1 MTQQPDDKP
10 RLSLPPVDEIAS
22 QLGVSQSDSADPDD
36 LDLDPELEAMA
47 DRFVD
52 EVLAA
57 DGDES
62 LVRQRRAVDEMGLE
76 LQQQAA
82 HRSAMLQTPLRK
94 LAHQGDEGG
103 PVAQALVSLR
113 GRMEGLDPARHRLA
127 PSALDRVLAMIPG
140 IDSRVQRYFRKFEN
154 AQQALDAIIEELEG
168 GRDMLHRDNLTLS
181 DDQQALNEIL
191 SELNR
196 QVALGRL
203 IDRRLKD
210 DIAARDT
217 DDPRR
222 HFIEEELLFPLRQR
236 IVDLQQQLAVSQQ
249 GVLALEVII
258 RNNRELMRGVDRA
271 INVTVSALTVAVTVA
286 MAMAN
291 QRLVLDRIEAL
302 NSTTSQMIG
311 GTAKALRQ
319 QGVDIQKR
327 ASSAML
333 DMQVLEEAFSEV
345 MGAIDD
351 LSNYRQ
357 EALPRLDEQIN
368 RLATLSRQGNASIE
382 RLREGSEVQLQ
393 NNDVDTPA
401 SGNHGPT
408 DTPESTR

>member
-1 MTQQPDDKP
+1 MAPPSDDKP
-10 RLSLPPVDEIAS
+10 RLSLSPVTEIAE
-22 QLGVSQSDSADPDD
+22 QLGTSQVHSGNLDDRDS
-36 LDLDPELEAMA
+36 DPELEAMA
-47 DRFVD
+47 DRFVAD
-52 EVLAA
+52 ILAE
-57 DGDES
+57 GDEAS
-62 LVRQRRAVDEMGLE
+62 AVRQRQAVDDIGLE

-94 LAHQGDEGG
+94 LAHHGDEGG
-103 PVAQALVSLR
+103 PVAKALTDLR

-127 PSALDRVLAMIPG
+127 PTALDRILAVIPG
-140 IDSRVQRYFRKFEN
+140 LDSRLQRYFRKFEN
-154 AQQALDAIIEELEG
+154 TQQALDAIIEDLEG

-181 DDQQALNEIL
+181 DDQQALTNIL
-191 SELNR
+191 AELNR
-196 QVALGRL
+196 QIALGRM
-203 IDRRLKD
+203 IDSRLCD
-210 DIAARDT
+210 QISAHDG

-222 HFIEEELLFPLRQR
+222 HFLEEELLFPLRQR

-258 RNNRELMRGVDRA
+258 RNNRELIRGVDRA

-302 NSTTSQMIG
+302 NTTTSQLIG

-333 DMQVLEEAFSEV
+333 DMQVLEEAFTEV

-351 LSNYRQ
+351 LSSYRQ
-357 EALPRLDEQIN
+357 EALPRLNEQID
-368 RLATLSRQGNASIE
+368 RMATLAKQGNASIS
-382 RLREGSEVQLQ
+382 RLQEGNESQPQEGREP
-393 NNDVDTPA
+393 N
-401 SGNHGPT
+401 
-408 DTPESTR
+408 

>member
-1 MTQQPDDKP
+1 MTQQSDDQP

-22 QLGVSQSDSADPDD
+22 QLGTGQASPG
-36 LDLDPELEAMA
+36 DPELEAMA
-47 DRFVD
+47 GRFVEDILTDDD
-52 EVLAA
+52 EK
-57 DGDES
+57 S
-62 LVRQRRAVDEMGLE
+62 SVRQRRAVDEMGLE

-82 HRSAMLQTPLRK
+82 HRSAMLQTPLRQ

-103 PVAQALVSLR
+103 PVAKALVDLR
-113 GRMEGLDPARHRLA
+113 GRMEGLDPARHRLV
-127 PSALDRVLAMIPG
+127 PSALDRVLAIIPG
-140 IDSRVQRYFRKFEN
+140 VDSRLQRYFQKFEN
-154 AQQALDAIIEELEG
+154 AQQALDAIIDELKG
-168 GRDMLHRDNLTLS
+168 GRDMLHRDNVTLS
-181 DDQQALNEIL
+181 DDQQALNNIL
-191 SELNR
+191 AELNR
-196 QVALGRL
+196 QIALGRL
-203 IDRRLKD
+203 IDRRLQD
-210 DIAARDT
+210 EIAARAT

-222 HFIEEELLFPLRQR
+222 HFLEEELLFPLRQR

-302 NSTTSQMIG
+302 NTTTSQMIG

-327 ASSAML
+327 ASGAML

-351 LSNYRQ
+351 LSSYRQ
-357 EALPRLDEQIN
+357 EALPRLDEQID
-368 RLATLSRQGNASIE
+368 RLATLAKQGNASIE
-382 RLREGSEVQLQ
+382 RLREG
-393 NNDVDTPA
+393 N
-401 SGNHGPT
+401 
-408 DTPESTR
+408 ESQ

>member
-1 MTQQPDDKP
+1 MAQQSDDKR
-10 RLSLPPVDEIAS
+10 RLSLPPVDEIAD
-22 QLGVSQSDSADPDD
+22 QLGANPLGENQADSLNPNERDI
-36 LDLDPELEAMA
+36 DPELEAMA
-47 DRFVD
+47 DRFIED
-52 EVLAA
+52 ILAE
-57 DGDES
+57 GDEAS
-62 LVRQRRAVDEMGLE
+62 VVRQRHAVDEMGLE

-103 PVAQALVSLR
+103 PVAKALTDLR

-127 PSALDRVLAMIPG
+127 PTTLDRVLSVIPG
-140 IDSRVQRYFRKFEN
+140 LDSRLQRYFRKFEN
-154 AQQALDAIIEELEG
+154 TQQALDAIIEDLEG
-168 GRDMLHRDNLTLS
+168 GRDMLHRDNLTLN
-181 DDQQALNEIL
+181 DDQQALTKIL
-191 SELNR
+191 GELNR
-196 QVALGRL
+196 QIALGRM
-203 IDRRLKD
+203 IDRRLQD
-210 DIAARDT
+210 EIAARDG

-222 HFIEEELLFPLRQR
+222 HFLEEELLFPLRQR

-291 QRLVLDRIEAL
+291 QRLVLDRIEAI
-302 NSTTSQMIG
+302 NTTTSQMIG

-351 LSNYRQ
+351 LSSYRQ
-357 EALPRLDEQIN
+357 EALPRLDEQID
-368 RLATLSRQGNASIE
+368 RLATLAKQGNTSIE
-382 RLREGSEVQLQ
+382 RLQEG
-393 NNDVDTPA
+393 N
-401 SGNHGPT
+401 
-408 DTPESTR
+408 ESQPKDGRDPS

>member
-1 MTQQPDDKP
+1 MAQQSNDK
-10 RLSLPPVDEIAS
+10 RHLSLPPVDEIADQLGAS
-22 QLGVSQSDSADPDD
+22 QLGASKADSVAPDERD
-36 LDLDPELEAMA
+36 IDPELEAMA
-47 DRFVD
+47 DRFVED
-52 EVLAA
+52 ILAE
-57 DGDES
+57 GDEES
-62 LVRQRRAVDEMGLE
+62 VVRQRRAVDEMGLE

-103 PVAQALVSLR
+103 PVAKALTDLR

-127 PSALDRVLAMIPG
+127 PTTLDRVLAVIPG
-140 IDSRVQRYFRKFEN
+140 LDSRLQRYFRKFEN
-154 AQQALDAIIEELEG
+154 TQQALDAIIEDLES
-168 GRDMLHRDNLTLS
+168 GRDMLHRDNLTLN
-181 DDQQALNEIL
+181 DDQQALTKIL
-191 SELNR
+191 GELNR
-196 QVALGRL
+196 QIALGRM
-203 IDRRLKD
+203 IDRRLQEE
-210 DIAARDT
+210 IAARDS
-217 DDPRR
+217 DDTRR
-222 HFIEEELLFPLRQR
+222 QFLEEELLFPLRQR

-302 NSTTSQMIG
+302 NTTTSQMIG

-351 LSNYRQ
+351 LSSYRQ
-357 EALPRLDEQIN
+357 EALPRLDEQID
-368 RLATLSRQGNASIE
+368 RLATLAKQGNASIE
-382 RLREGSEVQLQ
+382 RLQEGSESQPK
-393 NNDVDTPA
+393 DGRDP
-401 SGNHGPT
+401 S
-408 DTPESTR
+408 

>member
-1 MTQQPDDKP
+1 MAQQSDDKR
-10 RLSLPPVDEIAS
+10 RLSLPPVDEIAD
-22 QLGVSQSDSADPDD
+22 QLGASRLGASQAESVTPDERD
-36 LDLDPELEAMA
+36 IDPELEAMA
-47 DRFVD
+47 DRFVED
-52 EVLAA
+52 ILAE
-57 DGDES
+57 GDEES
-62 LVRQRRAVDEMGLE
+62 VVRQRRAVDEMGLE

-103 PVAQALVSLR
+103 PVAKALTDLR

-127 PSALDRVLAMIPG
+127 PTTLDRVLAVIPG
-140 IDSRVQRYFRKFEN
+140 LDSRLQRYFRKFEN
-154 AQQALDAIIEELEG
+154 TQQALDAIIEDLES
-168 GRDMLHRDNLTLS
+168 GRDMLHRDNLTLN
-181 DDQQALNEIL
+181 DDQQALTKIL
-191 SELNR
+191 GELNR
-196 QVALGRL
+196 QIALGRM
-203 IDRRLKD
+203 IDHRLQD
-210 DIAARDT
+210 EIAARDG

-222 HFIEEELLFPLRQR
+222 QFLEEELLFPLRQR

-302 NSTTSQMIG
+302 NTTTSQMIG

-319 QGVDIQKR
+319 QGVNIQKR

-351 LSNYRQ
+351 LSSYRQ
-357 EALPRLDEQIN
+357 EALPRLDEQID
-368 RLATLSRQGNASIE
+368 RLATLAKQGNASIE
-382 RLREGSEVQLQ
+382 RLQEGSESQPQ
-393 NNDVDTPA
+393 EGRDP
-401 SGNHGPT
+401 S
-408 DTPESTR
+408 

>member
-1 MTQQPDDKP
+1 MTQPSGDKP
-10 RLSLPPVDEIAS
+10 LALPQVDDIAS
-22 QLGVSQSDSADPDD
+22 QLGNGQANSVDA
-36 LDLDPELEAMA
+36 ELEAKA
-47 DRFVD
+47 DRFIED
-52 EVLAA
+52 ILAEGE
-57 DGDES
+57 DVSRG
-62 LVRQRRAVDEMGLE
+62 RQRRAVDEMGLE

-82 HRSAMLQTPLRK
+82 HRSAMLQTPLRQ
-94 LAHQGDEGG
+94 LAHQSDEGG
-103 PVAQALVSLR
+103 PVAKALTDLR

-127 PSALDRVLAMIPG
+127 PNALDRILTIIPG
-140 IDSRVQRYFRKFEN
+140 IDSRLQRYFQKFEN
-154 AQQALDAIIEELEG
+154 AQQALDAIIDDLTG
-168 GRDMLHRDNLTLS
+168 GRDMLYRDNLTLS
-181 DDQQALNEIL
+181 DDQQALNKIL
-191 SELNR
+191 AELDR
-196 QVALGRL
+196 QIALGRL
-203 IDRRLKD
+203 IDHRLQEE
-210 DIAARDT
+210 IAARDP

-222 HFIEEELLFPLRQR
+222 HFLEEELLFPLRQR

-302 NSTTSQMIG
+302 NTTTSQMIG

-345 MGAIDD
+345 MGAIND
-351 LSNYRQ
+351 LSTYRQ
-357 EALPRLDEQIN
+357 DALPRLDEQID
-368 RLATLSRQGNASIE
+368 RLATLSQQGKASID
-382 RLREGSEVQLQ
+382 RLQEGSESQPK
-393 NNDVDTPA
+393 DD
-401 SGNHGPT
+401 
-408 DTPESTR
+408 STSS

>member
-1 MTQQPDDKP
+1 MPMTQPSDDTGC
-10 RLSLPPVDEIAS
+10 LSLPPVEEIADA
-22 QLGVSQSDSADPDD
+22 VTSDDPGA
-36 LDLDPELEAMA
+36 DPELEAMA
-47 DRFVD
+47 ERFVT
-52 EVLAA
+52 EVLAE
-57 DGDES
+57 GDEAS
-62 LVRQRRAVDEMGLE
+62 VVNQRRAVDEMGLE

-82 HRSAMLQTPLRK
+82 HRSAMLQTPLRQ

-103 PVAQALVSLR
+103 PVAKALSDLR

-127 PSALDRVLAMIPG
+127 PSALDRVMAMIPG
-140 IDSRVQRYFRKFEN
+140 LDSRLQRYFRKFEN
-154 AQQALDAIIEELEG
+154 AQQALDAIIDELES
-168 GRDMLHRDNLTLS
+168 GRDMLHRDNLTLN
-181 DDQQALNEIL
+181 DDQQALRNIL
-191 SELNR
+191 SQLNR
-196 QVALGRL
+196 QVTLGRL

-210 DIAARDT
+210 DIDT
-217 DDPRR
+217 RVVDDPRR
-222 HFIEEELLFPLRQR
+222 HFLEEELLFPLRQR

-286 MAMAN
+286 MGMAN

-302 NSTTSQMIG
+302 NTTTSQMIG

-333 DMQVLEEAFSEV
+333 DMQMLEDAFGEV

-351 LSNYRQ
+351 LSTYRQ
-357 EALPRLDEQIN
+357 EALPRLDEQID
-368 RLATLSRQGNASIE
+368 RLATLSKQGSASIE
-382 RLREGSEVQLQ
+382 RLREGSESHLQ
-393 NNDVDTPA
+393 QD
-401 SGNHGPT
+401 GRKGG
-408 DTPESTR
+408 

>member
-1 MTQQPDDKP
+1 MTQPSDDTG
-10 RLSLPPVDEIAS
+10 RLSLPPVEEIADA
-22 QLGVSQSDSADPDD
+22 VTSDDPGAE
-36 LDLDPELEAMA
+36 PELEAMA
-47 DRFVD
+47 ERFVT
-52 EVLAA
+52 EILAE
-57 DGDES
+57 GDEAS
-62 LVRQRRAVDEMGLE
+62 VVNQRRAVDEMGLE

-82 HRSAMLQTPLRK
+82 HRSAMLQTPLRQ

-103 PVAQALVSLR
+103 PVAKALSDLR

-127 PSALDRVLAMIPG
+127 PSALDRVIAMIPG
-140 IDSRVQRYFRKFEN
+140 LDSRLQRYFRKFEN
-154 AQQALDAIIEELEG
+154 AQQALDAIIDELES
-168 GRDMLHRDNLTLS
+168 GRDMLHRDNLTLN
-181 DDQQALNEIL
+181 DDQQALRDIL
-191 SELNR
+191 SQLNR
-196 QVALGRL
+196 QVTLGRL

-210 DIAARDT
+210 DIDT
-217 DDPRR
+217 RAVDDPRR
-222 HFIEEELLFPLRQR
+222 HFLEEELLFPLRQR

-286 MAMAN
+286 MGMAN

-302 NSTTSQMIG
+302 NTTTSQMIG

-333 DMQVLEEAFSEV
+333 DMQMLEDAFGEV

-351 LSNYRQ
+351 LSTYRQ
-357 EALPRLDEQIN
+357 EALPRLDEQID
-368 RLATLSRQGNASIE
+368 RLATLSKQGSASIE
-382 RLREGSEVQLQ
+382 RLREGSESHLQ
-393 NNDVDTPA
+393 DGRFDP
-401 SGNHGPT
+401 P
-408 DTPESTR
+408 PSTQ

>member
-1 MTQQPDDKP
+1 
-10 RLSLPPVDEIAS
+10 
-22 QLGVSQSDSADPDD
+22 
-36 LDLDPELEAMA
+36 
-47 DRFVD
+47 
-52 EVLAA
+52 
-57 DGDES
+57 
-62 LVRQRRAVDEMGLE
+62 MGLE

-82 HRSAMLQTPLRK
+82 HRSAMLQTPLRQ
-94 LAHQGDEGG
+94 LAHQSDEGG
-103 PVAQALVSLR
+103 PVAKALTDLR

-127 PSALDRVLAMIPG
+127 PNALDRILTIIPG
-140 IDSRVQRYFRKFEN
+140 IDSRLQRYFQKFEN
-154 AQQALDAIIEELEG
+154 AQQALDAIIDDLTG
-168 GRDMLHRDNLTLS
+168 GRDMLYRDNLTLS
-181 DDQQALNEIL
+181 DDQQALNKIL
-191 SELNR
+191 AELDR
-196 QVALGRL
+196 QIALGRL
-203 IDRRLKD
+203 IDHRLQEE
-210 DIAARDT
+210 IAARDP

-222 HFIEEELLFPLRQR
+222 HFLEEELLFPLRQR

-302 NSTTSQMIG
+302 NTTTSQMIG

-345 MGAIDD
+345 MGAIND
-351 LSNYRQ
+351 LSTYRQ
-357 EALPRLDEQIN
+357 DALPRLDEQID
-368 RLATLSRQGNASIE
+368 RLAALSQQGKASIE
-382 RLREGSEVQLQ
+382 RLQEGSESQPK
-393 NNDVDTPA
+393 DDRT
-401 SGNHGPT
+401 S
-408 DTPESTR
+408 S

>member
-1 MTQQPDDKP
+1 MAQQPDDKR

-22 QLGVSQSDSADPDD
+22 QLGANQEESDDPNERAI
-36 LDLDPELEAMA
+36 DPELEAMA
-47 DRFVD
+47 GRFVEDILAEND
-52 EVLAA
+52 EASIA
-57 DGDES
+57 
-62 LVRQRRAVDEMGLE
+62 RQRRAVDEMGLE

-82 HRSAMLQTPLRK
+82 HRSAMLQTPLRQ

-103 PVAQALVSLR
+103 PVAKALVDLR

-127 PSALDRVLAMIPG
+127 PSALDRVMALIPG
-140 IDSRVQRYFRKFEN
+140 VDSRLQRYFQKFEN
-154 AQQALDAIIEELEG
+154 AQQALDAIIEELKG
-168 GRDMLHRDNLTLS
+168 GHDMLHRDNVTLS
-181 DDQQALNEIL
+181 DDQQALNKIL
-191 SELNR
+191 AELNR
-196 QVALGRL
+196 QIALGRL
-203 IDRRLKD
+203 IDSRLQD
-210 DIAARDT
+210 EIAARDA

-222 HFIEEELLFPLRQR
+222 HFLEEELLFPLRQR

-302 NSTTSQMIG
+302 NTTTSQMIG

-351 LSNYRQ
+351 LSSYRQ
-357 EALPRLDEQIN
+357 EALPRLDEQID
-368 RLATLSRQGNASIE
+368 RLATLAKQGNASIE
-382 RLREGSEVQLQ
+382 RLREGSQSQ
-393 NNDVDTPA
+393 PQDGQAP
-401 SGNHGPT
+401 S
-408 DTPESTR
+408 

>member
-1 MTQQPDDKP
+1 MPAKSNQEISMTQPSGDKP
-10 RLSLPPVDEIAS
+10 LSLPPVDDIAS
-22 QLGVSQSDSADPDD
+22 QLGTGQANSADA
-36 LDLDPELEAMA
+36 ELEAMA
-47 DRFVD
+47 DRFID
-52 EVLAA
+52 DILAEGEDA
-57 DGDES
+57 S
-62 LVRQRRAVDEMGLE
+62 RVRQRRAVDEMGLE

-82 HRSAMLQTPLRK
+82 HRSAMLQTPLNQ

-103 PVAQALVSLR
+103 PVAKALSDLR
-113 GRMEGLDPARHRLA
+113 GRMEGLDPTRHRLA
-127 PSALDRVLAMIPG
+127 PNALDRVMAIIPG
-140 IDSRVQRYFRKFEN
+140 LDSRLQRYFRKFEN
-154 AQQALDAIIEELEG
+154 AQQALDAIIDELKSG
-168 GRDMLHRDNLTLS
+168 HDMLQRDNLTLN
-181 DDQQALNEIL
+181 DDQQALTHML
-191 SELNR
+191 TELDR
-196 QVALGRL
+196 QITLGRL
-203 IDRRLKD
+203 IDRRLQD
-210 DIAARDT
+210 EIAARDA

-249 GVLALEVII
+249 GVLAIEVII

-302 NSTTSQMIG
+302 NTTTSQMIG

-333 DMQVLEEAFSEV
+333 DMQILEEAFREV

-351 LSNYRQ
+351 LSSYRQ
-357 EALPRLDEQIN
+357 EALPRLEEQIE
-368 RLATLSRQGNASIE
+368 RLATLAKQGKTSIDQ
-382 RLREGSEVQLQ
+382 LQEGSRSQ
-393 NNDVDTPA
+393 
-401 SGNHGPT
+401 
-408 DTPESTR
+408 PESDLTPNDTRQ

>member
-1 MTQQPDDKP
+1 MAQQPDDKR

-22 QLGVSQSDSADPDD
+22 QLGANQEESVDPDERAI
-36 LDLDPELEAMA
+36 DPELEAMA
-47 DRFVD
+47 GRFVEDILAEND
-52 EVLAA
+52 E
-57 DGDES
+57 ES
-62 LVRQRRAVDEMGLE
+62 IARQRHAVDEMGLE

-82 HRSAMLQTPLRK
+82 HRSVMLQTPLRQ

-103 PVAQALVSLR
+103 PVAKALVDLR

-127 PSALDRVLAMIPG
+127 PSALDRVMALIPG
-140 IDSRVQRYFRKFEN
+140 VDSRLQRYFQKFEN
-154 AQQALDAIIEELEG
+154 AQQALDAIIDELKG
-168 GRDMLHRDNLTLS
+168 GRDMLHRDNVTLS
-181 DDQQALNEIL
+181 DDQQALNKIL
-191 SELNR
+191 AELNR
-196 QVALGRL
+196 QIALGRL
-203 IDRRLKD
+203 IDSRLQGE
-210 DIAARDT
+210 IAARDA

-222 HFIEEELLFPLRQR
+222 HFLEEELLFPLRQR

-271 INVTVSALTVAVTVA
+271 INVTVSALTVAVIVA

-291 QRLVLDRIEAL
+291 QLLVLDRIEAL
-302 NSTTSQMIG
+302 NTTTSQMIG

-351 LSNYRQ
+351 LSSYRQ
-357 EALPRLDEQIN
+357 EALPRLDEQID
-368 RLATLSRQGNASIE
+368 RLATLAKQGNASIE
-382 RLREGSEVQLQ
+382 RLREG
-393 NNDVDTPA
+393 N
-401 SGNHGPT
+401 
-408 DTPESTR
+408 ESQ

>member
-1 MTQQPDDKP
+1 MTQPSGDKP
-10 RLSLPPVDEIAS
+10 LSLPPVDDIAS
-22 QLGVSQSDSADPDD
+22 QLGTGQANSADA
-36 LDLDPELEAMA
+36 ELEAMA
-47 DRFVD
+47 DRFID
-52 EVLAA
+52 DILAEGEDA
-57 DGDES
+57 S
-62 LVRQRRAVDEMGLE
+62 RVRQRRAVDEMGLE

-82 HRSAMLQTPLRK
+82 HRSAMLQTPLNQ

-103 PVAQALVSLR
+103 PVAKALSDLR
-113 GRMEGLDPARHRLA
+113 GRMEGLDPTRHRLA
-127 PSALDRVLAMIPG
+127 PNALDRVMAIIPG
-140 IDSRVQRYFRKFEN
+140 LDSRLQRYFRKFEN
-154 AQQALDAIIEELEG
+154 AQQALDAIIDELKSG
-168 GRDMLHRDNLTLS
+168 HDMLQRDNLTLN
-181 DDQQALNEIL
+181 DDQQALTHML
-191 SELNR
+191 TELDR
-196 QVALGRL
+196 QITLGRL
-203 IDRRLKD
+203 IDRRLQD
-210 DIAARDT
+210 EIAARDA

-249 GVLALEVII
+249 GVLAIEVII

-302 NSTTSQMIG
+302 NTTTSQMIG

-333 DMQVLEEAFSEV
+333 DMQILEEAFREV

-351 LSNYRQ
+351 LSSYRQ
-357 EALPRLDEQIN
+357 EALPRLEEQIE
-368 RLATLSRQGNASIE
+368 RLATLAKQGKTSIDQ
-382 RLREGSEVQLQ
+382 LQEGSRSQ
-393 NNDVDTPA
+393 
-401 SGNHGPT
+401 
-408 DTPESTR
+408 PESDVTPNDTRQ

>member
-1 MTQQPDDKP
+1 MAQQPDDKR

-22 QLGVSQSDSADPDD
+22 QLGANQEESVDPDERAI
-36 LDLDPELEAMA
+36 DPELEAMA
-47 DRFVD
+47 GRFVEDILAEND
-52 EVLAA
+52 E
-57 DGDES
+57 ES
-62 LVRQRRAVDEMGLE
+62 IARQRHAVDEMGLE

-82 HRSAMLQTPLRK
+82 HRSVMLQTPLRQ

-103 PVAQALVSLR
+103 PVAKALVDLR

-127 PSALDRVLAMIPG
+127 PSALDRVMALIPG
-140 IDSRVQRYFRKFEN
+140 VDSRLQRYFQKFEN
-154 AQQALDAIIEELEG
+154 AQQALDAIIDELKG
-168 GRDMLHRDNLTLS
+168 GRDMLHRDNVTLS
-181 DDQQALNEIL
+181 DDQQALNKIL
-191 SELNR
+191 AELNR
-196 QVALGRL
+196 QIALGRL
-203 IDRRLKD
+203 IDSRLQGE
-210 DIAARDT
+210 IAARDA

-222 HFIEEELLFPLRQR
+222 HFLEEELLFPLRQR

-271 INVTVSALTVAVTVA
+271 INVTVSALTVAVIVA

-302 NSTTSQMIG
+302 NTTTSQMIG

-351 LSNYRQ
+351 LSSYRQ
-357 EALPRLDEQIN
+357 EALPRLDEQID
-368 RLATLSRQGNASIE
+368 RLATLAKQGNASIE
-382 RLREGSEVQLQ
+382 RLREG
-393 NNDVDTPA
+393 N
-401 SGNHGPT
+401 
-408 DTPESTR
+408 ESQ

>member
-1 MTQQPDDKP
+1 MTQPSGDKP
-10 RLSLPPVDEIAS
+10 LALPPVDDIAS
-22 QLGVSQSDSADPDD
+22 QLGNGQANSSDA
-36 LDLDPELEAMA
+36 ELEAKA
-47 DRFVD
+47 DRFIED
-52 EVLAA
+52 ILAEGE
-57 DGDES
+57 DVSRG
-62 LVRQRRAVDEMGLE
+62 RQRRAVDEMGLE

-82 HRSAMLQTPLRK
+82 HRSAMLQTPLRQ
-94 LAHQGDEGG
+94 LAHQSDEGG
-103 PVAQALVSLR
+103 PVAKALTDLR

-127 PSALDRVLAMIPG
+127 PNALDRILTIIPG
-140 IDSRVQRYFRKFEN
+140 IDSRLQRYFQKFEN
-154 AQQALDAIIEELEG
+154 AQQALDAIIDDLTG
-168 GRDMLHRDNLTLS
+168 GRDMLYRDNLTLS
-181 DDQQALNEIL
+181 DDQQALNNIL
-191 SELNR
+191 AELDR
-196 QVALGRL
+196 QIALGRL
-203 IDRRLKD
+203 IDHRLQEE
-210 DIAARDT
+210 IAARDP

-222 HFIEEELLFPLRQR
+222 HFLEEELLFPLRQR

-302 NSTTSQMIG
+302 NTTTSQMIG

-345 MGAIDD
+345 MGAIND
-351 LSNYRQ
+351 LSTYRQ
-357 EALPRLDEQIN
+357 DALPRLDEQID
-368 RLATLSRQGNASIE
+368 RLAALSQQGKASIE
-382 RLREGSEVQLQ
+382 RLQEGSESQPK
-393 NNDVDTPA
+393 DDRA
-401 SGNHGPT
+401 S
-408 DTPESTR
+408 S